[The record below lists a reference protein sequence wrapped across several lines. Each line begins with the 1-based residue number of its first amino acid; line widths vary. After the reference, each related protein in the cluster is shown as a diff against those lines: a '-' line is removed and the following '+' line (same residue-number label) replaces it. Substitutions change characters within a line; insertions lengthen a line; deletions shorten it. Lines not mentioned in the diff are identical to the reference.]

1 MYIYDDP
8 SADENG
14 EFSDGDPSL
23 GIPRSLLKAA
33 WPNMIQRELLNLVQ
47 GAGLAPDQTNF
58 QQVLQAVLLLS
69 ASNGFETGDVKY
81 SYRPAPSPGWL
92 LIDGR
97 TIGNAASGGTSF
109 AGELAHDLFVFLWEN
124 YSNALC
130 PVSGG
135 RGATAEQDWDADKT
149 ITLFDDRGEFHR
161 VLDAGRGVDAGR
173 ELGSFQEASE
183 NRLESF
189 KSSYVTGVLEEAV
202 DLPSNGDWSDF
213 ARTDLGVDGAGGP
226 AIQMKLTGTET
237 RPRNRAVNCF
247 IKL

>member
-14 EFSDGDPSL
+14 EFSDGDPGL
-23 GIPRSLLKAA
+23 GVPRSVLKAA
-33 WPNMIQRELLNLVQ
+33 WPNMIQRELLNLVT
-47 GAGLAPDQTNF
+47 GAGLVPDQVDY

-97 TIGNAASGGTSF
+97 TIGNAASGGTAL
-109 AGELAHDLFVFLWEN
+109 AGELAHDLFVFLWET
-124 YSNALC
+124 YSNTLC

-161 VLDAGRGVDAGR
+161 IWDNGRGADPEVPAR
-173 ELGSFQEASE
+173 ALGSWQEDEFKEHSHRTRITNDNNSADQGASV
-183 NRLESF
+183 NDAD
-189 KSSYVTGVLEEAV
+189 YTN
-202 DLPSNGDWSDF
+202 LPDWGYDSD
-213 ARTDLGVDGAGGP
+213 VAGGP
-226 AIQMKLTGTET
+226 ET
-237 RPRNRAVNCF
+237 RPRNRAINCF